1 MSEEEKADILMRAI
15 GSLEESSEELEEVA
29 EECEEQEEAAIGFL
43 MWLGHILKKV
53 IG

>member
-1 MSEEEKADILMRAI
+1 MNEEEKADVLMRAI

-43 MWLGHILKKV
+43 RWLGLILSKI